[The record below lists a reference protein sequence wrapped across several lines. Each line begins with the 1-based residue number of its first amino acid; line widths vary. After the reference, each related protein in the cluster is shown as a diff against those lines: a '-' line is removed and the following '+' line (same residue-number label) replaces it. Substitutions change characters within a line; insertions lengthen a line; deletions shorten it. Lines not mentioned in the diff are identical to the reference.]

1 MLNIAYEAAEDHVP
15 VSASIGVGLAPHSQ
29 AQYEELFRQA
39 DAGLYHA
46 KQQGRPV
53 QLLPGRGLSGGGGT
67 VTSLQ
72 CAAKGTW
79 APTAC
84 SMRWR
89 TCSL

>member
-46 KQQGRPV
+46 KQQGK
-53 QLLPGRGLSGGGGT
+53 PGTAAAGTRAFWRGR
-67 VTSLQ
+67 
-72 CAAKGTW
+72 A
-79 APTAC
+79 
-84 SMRWR
+84 R
-89 TCSL
+89 